1 MSRRQDDLAAV
12 QAVYGQYARHLDDN
26 ALQAWF
32 ELFADE
38 CEYRVVPRENVD
50 QGLPLALIDCSNR
63 RMLADRIVSL
73 KEANFFNVHYS
84 RHILSSITLVPDADA
99 GADIASEADYAAFQ
113 TDQEG
118 VTRIFSVGRY
128 RAWMRMEEGR
138 LKIARMTVVADTYG
152 IRTLLAIPI

>member
-1 MSRRQDDLAAV
+1 MSGSRDDLAAV
-12 QAVYGQYARHLDDN
+12 QALYAQYARHLDDN

-38 CEYRVVPRENVD
+38 CEYRVVPRENVE
-50 QGLPLALIDCSNR
+50 QGLPLALIDCTNR

-84 RHILSSITLVPDADA
+84 RHILSSITLLADA
-99 GADIASEADYAAFQ
+99 GSDIVSEADYTAFQ

-128 RAWMRMEEGR
+128 QASMRREDGR
-138 LKIARMTVVADTYG
+138 LKLTRMTVVADTYG